1 MPEPLNADDKAFKKR
16 EAVLHYCIPPKGNS
30 AEVIGAFPLAMGLEF
45 GQIVLSVALLGILFT
60 ASLDALGID
69 SSCRYLL
76 CKQ

>member
-1 MPEPLNADDKAFKKR
+1 MLMTKLSRKERLFCIIAYLPKAT
-16 EAVLHYCIPPKGNS
+16 VQ
-30 AEVIGAFPLAMGLEF
+30 EVIGAFPLAMGLDF
-45 GQIVLSVALLGILFT
+45 GQIALSVALLGILFT

>member
-1 MPEPLNADDKAFKKR
+1 MLMTKLSRKERLFCIIAYFPKAT
-16 EAVLHYCIPPKGNS
+16 AQ
-30 AEVIGAFPLAMGLEF
+30 EVIGAFPLAMGLDF
-45 GQIVLSVALLGILFT
+45 GQIALSVALLGILFT